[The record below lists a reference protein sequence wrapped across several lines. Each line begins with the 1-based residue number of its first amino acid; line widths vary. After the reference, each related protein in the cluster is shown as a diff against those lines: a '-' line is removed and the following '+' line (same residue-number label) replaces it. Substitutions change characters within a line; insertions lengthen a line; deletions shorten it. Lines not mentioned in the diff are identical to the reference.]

1 MDLHHPLF
9 DHHATPSSQVD
20 ELLAGTGLHTL
31 RAQLAASNRP
41 DLQRAFDAM
50 ANALLAAHGS
60 QAADITPTRPPS
72 PAPGRARPTGFDRV
86 FRPLLARIG

>member
-9 DHHATPSSQVD
+9 DHHATSSSQVD
-20 ELLAGTGLHTL
+20 ALLADTGLQTL

-60 QAADITPTRPPS
+60 QPS
-72 PAPGRARPTGFDRV
+72 QARVSTDQRPGRQAARPTGFDRV